1 MDRKTSAKILSEFL
15 GTSLLL
21 MAIVGSGIMATN
33 LTDNKALQLV
43 INAIAAVL
51 MLMVIISIF
60 AARSGANFNP
70 VVTLLERLNGAIST
84 STTCYYFMAQVTGAI
99 FGTILAN
106 IMFGKP
112 GIEISI
118 TDRLSTGNFLGEVI
132 ATFGLLLVI
141 ALGASRAQFL
151 VPAWIGTAYFFTA
164 STSFANPAVTIGRI
178 FTDTYS
184 GISPNSVLGFILAQ
198 LLALVL
204 IKLILPLMRESN

>member
-1 MDRKTSAKILSEFL
+1 MDRKPSAKILSEFL

-60 AARSGANFNP
+60 AARSGAHFNP
-70 VVTLLERLNGAIST
+70 VVTLLERSNGAIST
-84 STTCYYFMAQVTGAI
+84 STTCYYFIAQITGAI

-106 IMFGKP
+106 MMFGKP

-118 TDRLSTGNFLGEVI
+118 TNRLSTGNFLGEVI

-198 LLALVL
+198 LLALAL
-204 IKLILPLMRESN
+204 IKLILPLIRESK

>member
-204 IKLILPLMRESN
+204 IKLILPLIRESK

>member
-43 INAIAAVL
+43 INEIAAVL

-60 AARSGANFNP
+60 AARSGAHFNP
-70 VVTLLERLNGAIST
+70 VITLLERSNGAIST
-84 STTCYYFMAQVTGAI
+84 SSTFYYFMAQITGAI
-99 FGTILAN
+99 FGTMLAN
-106 IMFGKP
+106 MMFGKP

-198 LLALVL
+198 LLALAL
-204 IKLILPLMRESN
+204 IKLILPLIRESM

>member
-1 MDRKTSAKILSEFL
+1 MNRKPSAKILSEFL

-84 STTCYYFMAQVTGAI
+84 STTCYYFMAQITGAI

-204 IKLILPLMRESN
+204 IKLILPLIRESK

>member
-60 AARSGANFNP
+60 AARSGAHFNP
-70 VVTLLERLNGAIST
+70 VVTLLERSNGAINT
-84 STTCYYFMAQVTGAI
+84 STTCYYFIAQITGAI

-106 IMFGKP
+106 MMFGKP

-204 IKLILPLMRESN
+204 IKLILPLIREHK

>member
-60 AARSGANFNP
+60 AARSGAHFNP
-70 VVTLLERLNGAIST
+70 VVTLLERSNGAINT
-84 STTCYYFMAQVTGAI
+84 STTCYYFIAQITGAI

-106 IMFGKP
+106 MMFGKP

-204 IKLILPLMRESN
+204 IKLILPLIRESM

>member
-1 MDRKTSAKILSEFL
+1 
-15 GTSLLL
+15 
-21 MAIVGSGIMATN
+21 
-33 LTDNKALQLV
+33 
-43 INAIAAVL
+43 
-51 MLMVIISIF
+51 
-60 AARSGANFNP
+60 
-70 VVTLLERLNGAIST
+70 
-84 STTCYYFMAQVTGAI
+84 
-99 FGTILAN
+99 
-106 IMFGKP
+106 MFGKP